1 MIAKLEWTQSNA
13 QQNKEQL
20 RNPTMVLAFNNES
33 TTTEA
38 QQKSDNVVLRFC
50 CPQLILQN
58 GPIVKCKEN
67 YTFEGGGASAYSYST
82 CQFPGGSDIC
92 PPSPPLEPPMGVSK
106 VVFVL
111 FQQHDARIII
121 TACYEDKARLLLCHV
136 SI

>member
-50 CPQLILQN
+50 CPQLILQS

-67 YTFEGGGASAYSYST
+67 YTFEGGGAQVLIPIALVSFQEDQTSVH
-82 CQFPGGSDIC
+82 PH
-92 PPSPPLEPPMGVSK
+92 PLWNRPWVSQK
-106 VVFVL
+106 LCL
-111 FQQHDARIII
+111 F
-121 TACYEDKARLLLCHV
+121 CFSNMMLE
-136 SI
+136 SS